1 MKCQNGQL
9 QPDNFEYEYEKFVRV
24 RFPEIGLAESE
35 SLEVTA
41 NRWLQA
47 LSPEKFYIPQTPK
60 AEAVLSLLQSRFLEL
75 IQNLDGNHHVALGP
89 EATAV
94 HVSQALDFYTKML
107 IWIGR
112 NYDRLDKELP
122 HQPKS

>member
-9 QPDNFEYEYEKFVRV
+9 QPDNFEYEYEKFVKV
-24 RFPEIGLAESE
+24 RFPEIGIAGSE

-41 NRWLQA
+41 NRWLEA
-47 LSPEKFYIPQTPK
+47 LSPEKCYIPQTPK

-75 IQNLDGNHHVALGP
+75 IQNLDGNHVALGP
-89 EATAV
+89 EATVV

-112 NYDRLDKELP
+112 NYDRLDKELT
-122 HQPKS
+122 H